1 MAKQQKV
8 SYVSIYKKLA
18 KEKKAKKTQEVI
30 QISCGGNTETIV
42 LKPSESEETVS
53 NKEYVAKNEYKP
65 LSSFYK
71 NKKVKKG
78 KTKVFKRDIKK
89 LHNVWNYVKTHNLIL
104 KAFSCYSLING
115 KKVENPH
122 FPRYVKFLK
131 IEDKF
136 WIINANYKF
145 DITKILPKNEVI
157 GAHIYQDGN
166 MQFTTRFHM
175 YITCEPY
182 YGKASYNKVEK
193 DAEK

>member
-8 SYVSIYKKLA
+8 NFVSVYKKLA

-30 QISCGGNTETIV
+30 QIACGGNTETIV
-42 LKPSESEETVS
+42 LKPSETSDSVS
-53 NKEYVAKNEYKP
+53 NKEYIAKNEYKP
-65 LSSFYK
+65 LSSF
-71 NKKVKKG
+71 NMNTTKKE
-78 KTKVFKRDIKK
+78 KVFKRDVKK

-104 KAFSCYSLING
+104 KAFSCYSIING

-122 FPRYVKFLK
+122 FPKYVKFLK
-131 IEDKF
+131 IENKF

-145 DITKILPKNEVI
+145 DITKVLPKSEVI
-157 GAHIYQDGN
+157 GAHIYKDGN
-166 MQFTTRFHM
+166 MQFTTKFHM

-182 YGKASYNKVEK
+182 YGKAKCDKVEK